1 MTKSQ
6 LSLKHSH
13 TGTRHGYDYIA
24 NIDDIYVIENTEGH
38 KFCLRI

>member
-13 TGTRHGYDYIA
+13 IGTRHGYDYIA
-24 NIDDIYVIENTEGH
+24 NIDDIYKLLKTLKDTSFV
-38 KFCLRI
+38 